1 MSLSQLFREGAK
13 GTVSRAK
20 EAAETP
26 FTTTSQLQESSFEAD
41 LMREPEQKDSPGW
54 TENMFVDTAVAP
66 VRGVLDMVDG
76 VIDLA
81 DTITPFLGDWYD
93 DEFELNSILPYGLGE
108 SKTIPGGLVSGAT
121 QFLSGFLGFGLGAAG
136 WAGRL
141 PGIAKATQA
150 ARLAGPTSKLAKT
163 GKYVVKPMVAGA
175 ITDFTAFE
183 GQEERLSDLFQGNE
197 SLLGNFTSYLSYTGN
212 EDDTELEGR
221 LKNVIEGLVLEGV
234 VGGTLYAMV
243 KSIKSLRKYKQEKAK
258 GKDPEEAGKA
268 AYEDLKQDDEG
279 QLLFE
284 FDPTEKPTTDV
295 DADPALVDSPF
306 KTRENEVDQVT
317 LNKKT
322 IDKLEQRIAQNQ
334 KEFNERE
341 TGQLQFN
348 IKETEEGASEM
359 STPKTRGGDQAVDAS
374 YEVIAKSI
382 EDLTDEA
389 SSSADTLAVMIAGR
403 QALAKLKNARKVYS
417 ADVLNGITQTVAE
430 KSGNVKVS
438 LEKIREGEDVSTHE
452 QWLAENASA
461 YLVMRKSAENV
472 VNVAKKWEGDIYSN
486 EATIEVADAL
496 AAFDEAARVNS
507 IRATRDSAGLFYR
520 KVLKRGVKGAFEN
533 KRFKRVKSPQ
543 PGADIKDYTAF
554 LQERLGQKDI
564 KKLVSQ
570 LVNASTL
577 NDVEKITSLKRI
589 ARKTA
594 GRKML
599 DITTEFWINSIL
611 SGPTTQIVNV
621 MGNMLTN
628 AMMVGERSI
637 GALLSGDKEL
647 AKATIKY
654 AYSSETFFEA
664 LKAAAIAFKTDESRL
679 MRGSRQF
686 DESDSGLKE
695 RSITA
700 ENIPL
705 PGNIRLS
712 NESTLGAAV
721 NFFGNVARV
730 PSRFLVGGDEF
741 FKNMAFRQ
749 YLRTEF
755 AMEAMSKP
763 EIAKN
768 GKAIAAYVETEMKKT
783 MNKAGTYYSE
793 MGRILEANRV
803 LDEQGL
809 KYGDG
814 REKAMEEI
822 LDQKFDETRSAMA
835 ERAARYTRKST
846 FTSNYNELQV
856 PALES
861 MGNLGAT
868 ILKAHPEL
876 RFIVPFLKTPL
887 NIVNFGLERTPI
899 GLAMY
904 GLKKHRERYRKIMD
918 EGTPQEKAELRGR
931 IATSVLTTAF
941 TLAYVNS
948 NAEFITGAGP
958 QSRQERDILRKAG
971 WQPYSFKTPEWFPE
985 ALGGEQYISY
995 QRLDPLATML
1005 TMAADF
1011 RDYQKFEIP
1020 DDNDENAA
1028 INFANMAMIYAVNL
1042 TDKTFL
1048 KGVNNMFNVL
1058 REPEYYGPKLFKDVA
1073 AGFIPNIANQLQ
1085 NTDTEIIVREART
1098 VADATLRRVPGKS
1111 KDVAP
1116 KRTVLGDVITRDN
1129 PGGIL
1134 GSTLNPFYVSKVKND
1149 AVDNELAKLGHGF
1162 KMPSKKLFNIPN
1174 IDLTKIA
1181 STKGKYDTYDRWM
1194 ELRGTVKIGNK
1205 TLRQRLKDLIGKEGY
1220 QKLADEDYYDSTA
1233 MKSPKIKAITEIIN
1247 RYSSKARFELMKE
1260 TPELQ
1265 EKYKEAMRT
1274 KRDYLQNKL

>member
-1 MSLSQLFREGAK
+1 MALSQLFREGAK

-108 SKTIPGGLVSGAT
+108 SKTITGGLVSGAT

-258 GKDPEEAGKA
+258 GKEPEEAGKA

-284 FDPTEKPTTDV
+284 FDPTEKPTGEGV
-295 DADPALVDSPF
+295 EPELVDSPF
-306 KTRENEVDQVT
+306 KTRKDEVDQAT
-317 LNKKT
+317 LNKNAVE
-322 IDKLEQRIAQNQ
+322 KLEQRIDKNQ
-334 KEFNERE
+334 KDFNEQR
-341 TGQLQFN
+341 TDQLEFN
-348 IKETEEGASEM
+348 IKENKDGSPEL
-359 STPKTRGGDQAVDAS
+359 STPSRRGGDQAVEAS
-374 YEVIAKSI
+374 FEVITKSI
-382 EDLTDEA
+382 EDQVEELG
-389 SSSADTLAVMIAGR
+389 SSADTLGAMAAGR
-403 QALAKLKNARKVYS
+403 EALLKDKNFHEKLDAEFI
-417 ADVLNGITQTVAE
+417 DGITKTVAE
-430 KSGNVKVS
+430 KSGNIQVS
-438 LEKIREGEDVSTHE
+438 LEKIRAGEDVSIHN

-461 YLVMRKSAENV
+461 YLIMRKSAENV

-486 EATIEVADAL
+486 QATIEVADAL
-496 AAFDEAARVNS
+496 SAFDEAARVNS
-507 IRATRDSAGLFYR
+507 IRASRDSAGLFQR
-520 KVLKRGVKGAFEN
+520 KVLKRGVVGAFEN
-533 KRFKRVKSPQ
+533 KRFKQVKSPQ

-637 GALLSGDKEL
+637 GALLNGDKEL

-721 NFFGNVARV
+721 NFFGGVARV

-755 AMEAMSKP
+755 AMEAMSNP

-768 GKAIAAYVETEMKKT
+768 GKAIAAYVEKEMGKT

-793 MGRILEANRV
+793 MGRVLEANRV

-809 KYGDG
+809 KYGEG
-814 REKAMEEI
+814 REEAMEKI

-861 MGNLGAT
+861 MGNLGAS
-868 ILKAHPEL
+868 ILKAHPQL

-931 IATSVLTTAF
+931 LATSVLTTTF

-971 WQPYSFKTPEWFPE
+971 WQPYSFKTPEWFP
-985 ALGGEQYISY
+985 GGEQYISY

-1028 INFANMAMIYAVNL
+1028 INFANMAMVYAVNL

-1098 VADATLRRVPGKS
+1098 VADATLRRVPVKS

-1129 PGGIL
+1129 PGGIF

-1149 AVDNELAKLGHGF
+1149 VVDNELAKLGHGF

>member
-26 FTTTSQLQESSFEAD
+26 FTSSAQLQESSFEAD
-41 LMREPEQKDSPGW
+41 LMREPEQEDAPGW
-54 TENMFVDTAVAP
+54 TENVFVDTAVAP
-66 VRGVLDMVDG
+66 VRGILDMADS

-81 DTITPFLGDWYD
+81 DTVTPFLGDWYD

-150 ARLAGPTSKLAKT
+150 ARLAGPTSKLSKA

-197 SLLGNFTSYLSYTGN
+197 SLLGNFASYLSYTGN
-212 EDDTELEGR
+212 EDDTEIEGR

-234 VGGTLYAMV
+234 VGGTLYGMV

-268 AYEDLKQDDEG
+268 AWEDLKQDDEG
-279 QLLFE
+279 QRLFD
-284 FDPTEKPTTDV
+284 FDPTEKPTGEG
-295 DADPALVDSPF
+295 AEPELLVDSPF
-306 KTRENEVDQVT
+306 KTRTDEVDQAT
-317 LNKKT
+317 LNKNAT
-322 IDKLEQRIAQNQ
+322 EKLEQRIAQNQ
-334 KEFNERE
+334 KDFNEQRSD
-341 TGQLQFN
+341 QLEFN
-348 IKETEEGASEM
+348 IKETEDGSPQL
-359 STPKTRGGDQAVDAS
+359 STPSRRGGDQAVES
-374 YEVIAKSI
+374 SFEVLIKSI
-382 EDLTDEA
+382 EDQVEDLA
-389 SSSADTLAVMIAGR
+389 SSADSLGAMAAGSEV
-403 QALAKLKNARKVYS
+403 LLKDKNFHDKLDASYL
-417 ADVLNGITQTVAE
+417 DGITKEAAE

-438 LEKIREGEDVSTHE
+438 LEKIRAGEDVETHRR
-452 QWLAENASA
+452 WLAENASA
-461 YLVMRKSAENV
+461 YLIMRKSAENV
-472 VNVAKKWEGDIYSN
+472 VNVAKKWDGDIYSN
-486 EATIEVADAL
+486 EATIQVADAL

-507 IRATRDSAGLFYR
+507 IRAGRDSAGLFYR
-520 KVLKRGVKGAFEN
+520 KVLKRGVTGAFEN
-533 KRFKRVKSPQ
+533 KRFKQVKSPK
-543 PGADIKDYTAF
+543 PGSDVKEYTAF

-589 ARKTA
+589 SRKTA

-599 DITTEFWINSIL
+599 DMTTEFWINSIL

-628 AMMVGERSI
+628 TLMVGERSI
-637 GALLSGDKEL
+637 GALLNGDKEL
-647 AKATIKY
+647 AKATLQF

-664 LKAAAIAFKTDESRL
+664 LKAAGIAFKTDESRL

-695 RSITA
+695 RSIRA

-712 NESTLGAAV
+712 NETTLGAAV
-721 NFFGNVARV
+721 NFFGGTARV

-741 FKNMAFRQ
+741 FKNMAMRQ

-755 AMEAMSKP
+755 AMEAMSNP
-763 EIAKN
+763 QIAKN
-768 GKAIAAYVETEMKKT
+768 GKAIAAYVEKEMGKT

-803 LDEQGL
+803 LDAQGL
-809 KYGDG
+809 KYGEG
-814 REKAMEEI
+814 REAAMEKI

-861 MGNLGAT
+861 MGNLGSSV
-868 ILKAHPEL
+868 LKAHPAL

-887 NIVNFGLERTPI
+887 NIVNFGLERTPV

-918 EGTPQEKAELRGR
+918 EGTTQEKAELKGKL
-931 IATSVLTTAF
+931 ATSVLTTTF

-948 NAEFITGAGP
+948 NAEFITGGGP
-958 QSRQERDILRKAG
+958 QSRQERDTLRKAG
-971 WQPYSFKTPEWFPE
+971 WQPYSFKTPEWFP
-985 ALGGEQYISY
+985 GGEQYVSY

-1011 RDYQKFEIP
+1011 RDYQKFEIA

-1073 AGFIPNIANQLQ
+1073 AGFVPNIANQLQ
-1085 NTDTEIIVREART
+1085 NTDSEIIVREART
-1098 VADATLRRVPGKS
+1098 VADATLRRVPIKS

-1129 PGGIL
+1129 PGGIF
-1134 GSTLNPFYVSKVKND
+1134 GSTLNPLYISKVKNN
-1149 AVDNELAKLGHGF
+1149 AVDNELARLSHGF

-1205 TLRQRLKDLIGKEGY
+1205 NLRQRLKDLIGKEGY
-1220 QKLADEDYYDSTA
+1220 QKLAEGDYYDSTA
-1233 MKSPKIKAITEIIN
+1233 IKSPKIKAITDIIN
-1247 RYSSKARFELMKE
+1247 RYSSKARFELIKE
-1260 TPELQ
+1260 TPELKG
-1265 EKYKEAMRT
+1265 KYIEAMKT
-1274 KRDYLQNKL
+1274 KRDYLKNKL